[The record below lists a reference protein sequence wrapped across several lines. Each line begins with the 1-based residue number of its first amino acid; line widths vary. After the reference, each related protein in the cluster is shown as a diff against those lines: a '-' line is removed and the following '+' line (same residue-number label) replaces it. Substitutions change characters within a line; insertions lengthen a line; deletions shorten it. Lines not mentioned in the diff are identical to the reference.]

1 MKTIYLNQAIISYVE
16 FMRKVID
23 MKNNPDDKTKAL
35 YHDFI
40 TYYRQMKND
49 NEIKDGV
56 NDVRFGTC
64 METNLIKI
72 YYINMPQLWAFL
84 HLVLESKMNKELS
97 LSFGYYKS
105 DDFVSI
111 KKELKGMWFVKKN
124 MPCNS
129 YVYLEDEKNKV
140 DPDLKWYHTRLCAEQ
155 LKENAERNVKNL
167 KVCRFKME
175 EIFNKRA

>member
-23 MKNNPDDKTKAL
+23 MKTNPNDKTKTL

-40 TYYRQMKND
+40 TRYRQMKND
-49 NEIKDGV
+49 KEIKESV
-56 NDVRFGTC
+56 NDVRFATSL
-64 METNLIKI
+64 ETNLIKI
-72 YYINMPQLWAFL
+72 YCISMPQVWAFL
-84 HLVLESKMNKELS
+84 HLVLEAKMKKELS

-105 DDFVSI
+105 DDFASI

-140 DPDLKWYHTRLCAEQ
+140 DSDLKWYHTRLCAEQ
-155 LKENAERNVKNL
+155 LKENAEKNAKIL

-175 EIFNKRA
+175 EVFNKRA